1 MKKLV
6 LVLLG
11 GGLLIAIL
19 SIAWMQNSR
28 PSTSPSVSKPTAV
41 SSLPEKAATPRALA
55 AKYPVQAGA
64 LLRAQDF
71 HWVELGSEHNASF
84 NDLFLENFSQ
94 LDALEGSLIT
104 RHQDEAQLL
113 NVNDIIRPEQSH
125 YVSAMLAP
133 GKRAVTLE
141 LTQAGVSHGL
151 LRPGNWVDVVLTNES
166 NVESAS
172 TPKYAATTVLEG
184 VRLLAI
190 GSVVTE
196 FIAKQSV
203 ENGANPNSYEPVRV
217 TFEVSP
223 SDAKHLLLA
232 QRLGV
237 LSLVL
242 RSQFESDLA
251 EMEEGSILWDE
262 QVSESFN
269 PESLPRKTV
278 RIFDGETERD
288 RQPKAVN

>member
-19 SIAWMQNSR
+19 GIAWMQNSR
-28 PSTSPSVSKPTAV
+28 PSTSPLVSKPTAPPSV
-41 SSLPEKAATPRALA
+41 SEKAATPRALA

-71 HWVELGSEHNASF
+71 HWVELGSEHDASL

-104 RHQDEAQLL
+104 RHQHEAQLL

-166 NVESAS
+166 YAESGS

-190 GSVVTE
+190 GAVVTE
-196 FIAKQSV
+196 FIAKQPV
-203 ENGANPNSYEPVRV
+203 ENVGNPNSYEPVRV

-237 LSLVL
+237 LSLIL
-242 RSQFESDLA
+242 RSQFEADLA
-251 EMEEGSILWDE
+251 EMEEGAVLWDE

-269 PESLPRKTV
+269 PGSIPRNTV

-288 RQPKAVN
+288 RQPKAAN

>member
-19 SIAWMQNSR
+19 GIAWMQNSR
-28 PSTSPSVSKPTAV
+28 PSTSPLVSKPTAPPSV
-41 SSLPEKAATPRALA
+41 SEKAATPRALA

-71 HWVELGSEHNASF
+71 HWVELGSEHDASL

-104 RHQDEAQLL
+104 RHQHEAQLL

-166 NVESAS
+166 YAESGS

-190 GSVVTE
+190 GAVVTE
-196 FIAKQSV
+196 FIAKQPV
-203 ENGANPNSYEPVRV
+203 ENVGNPNSYEPVRV

-237 LSLVL
+237 LSLIL
-242 RSQFESDLA
+242 RSQFEADLA
-251 EMEEGSILWDE
+251 EMEEGAVLWDE

-269 PESLPRKTV
+269 PGSIPRNTV

-288 RQPKAVN
+288 RQSKAAN

>member
-19 SIAWMQNSR
+19 GIAWMQNSR
-28 PSTSPSVSKPTAV
+28 PSTSPLVSKPTAPPSV
-41 SSLPEKAATPRALA
+41 SEKAATPRALA

-71 HWVELGSEHNASF
+71 HWVELGSEHDASI

-104 RHQDEAQLL
+104 RHQHEAQLL

-166 NVESAS
+166 YAESGS

-190 GSVVTE
+190 GAVVTE
-196 FIAKQSV
+196 FIAKQPV
-203 ENGANPNSYEPVRV
+203 ENVGNPNSYEPVRV

-237 LSLVL
+237 LSLIL
-242 RSQFESDLA
+242 RSQFEADLA
-251 EMEEGSILWDE
+251 EMEEGAVLWDE

-269 PESLPRKTV
+269 PGSIPRNTV

-288 RQPKAVN
+288 RQPKAAN